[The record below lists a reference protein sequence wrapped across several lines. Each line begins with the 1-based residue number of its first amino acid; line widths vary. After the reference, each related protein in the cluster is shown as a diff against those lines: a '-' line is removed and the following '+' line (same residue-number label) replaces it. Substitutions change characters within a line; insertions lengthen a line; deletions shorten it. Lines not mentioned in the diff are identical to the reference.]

1 MSVETGTDA
10 GVRDVV
16 LLGSTGS
23 VGTQAVD
30 VVVRNRDRFR
40 VVGLAAGGSRLQT
53 LAEQTLELQPAVVAV
68 ARPDAEDDFRAVLRE
83 AAQARGLRSGQWVAP
98 RVLTGPEGVEQV
110 AAWPAHTVLNA
121 VDGAL
126 GLASTLAVLRAG
138 SVLALANK
146 ESLIVGG
153 RFVTD
158 LAAPGQ
164 IVPVDSEHSAI
175 AQALRS
181 GTRAEVAQLVITATG
196 GPFRG
201 RARAE
206 LGEVSV
212 AQAMAH
218 PTWSMGRVIT
228 INSSTLVNKGLE
240 VIEAHH
246 LFDLDFDQ
254 IAVVGHPQSRIH
266 SMVEFADGSTI
277 AQVSPPDM
285 RLAISLG
292 LGWPNRVPGA
302 AKTFDWTQ
310 PETWDLFPLDHKT
323 FPAVQLAYQV
333 GRSGGSAPAVYNA
346 ANEVCVQ
353 AFVDQRLPWL
363 GIVDT
368 IARVVADLGDATA
381 SSLED
386 VLAADAWARQRAGE
400 LIT

>member
-1 MSVETGTDA
+1 M
-10 GVRDVV
+10 V

-30 VVVRNRDRFR
+30 VVARNRDRFR
-40 VVGLAAGGSRLQT
+40 VVGLAAGGRRLQI
-53 LAEQTLELQPAVVAV
+53 LAEQTLDLQPAVVAV
-68 ARPDAEDDFRAVLRE
+68 ARGGAEEDFRAALQQ
-83 AAQARGLRSGQWVAP
+83 AADARGLRAGQWPAP
-98 RVLTGPEGVEQV
+98 EVLTGAAGVEQV

-126 GLASTLAVLRAG
+126 GLASTMGVLRAG

-153 RFVTD
+153 RFVTEA
-158 LAAPGQ
+158 AAPGQ

-201 RARAE
+201 RTRAQ
-206 LGEVSV
+206 LADVSV

-218 PTWSMGRVIT
+218 PTWSMGQVIT
-228 INSSTLVNKGLE
+228 INSSTLINKGLE

-246 LFDLDFDQ
+246 LFALDFDQ

-266 SMVEFADGSTI
+266 SMVEFVDGSTI

-292 LGWPNRVPGA
+292 LGWPERVPA
-302 AKTFDWTQ
+302 AAQTFDWTQ
-310 PETWDLFPLDHKT
+310 PETWDLFPLDHET

-333 GRSGGSAPAVYNA
+333 GRAGGSAPAVYNA
-346 ANEVCVQ
+346 ANEVCVR
-353 AFVDQRLPWL
+353 AFIDRRLPWL

-368 IARVVADLGDATA
+368 VARVVADLGDPAVA
-381 SSLED
+381 NLDD
-386 VLAADAWARQRAGE
+386 VLAADAWARRRSNE
-400 LIT
+400 FVEV

>member
-1 MSVETGTDA
+1 VSVGLGPDTD
-10 GVRDVV
+10 VRDVV
-16 LLGSTGS
+16 LMGSTGS
-23 VGTQAVD
+23 VGAQAVD

-40 VVGLAAGGSRLQT
+40 VVGLAAGGTQLQA
-53 LAEQTLELQPAVVAV
+53 LAEQTLDLHPAVVAV
-68 ARPDAEDDFRAVLRE
+68 ARPGAEDDVRSVLGK
-83 AAQARGLRSGQWVAP
+83 AAERRGLRAGQWPVP
-98 RVLTGPEGVEQV
+98 QLLTGAEGVQQV
-110 AAWPAHTVLNA
+110 AAWSADVVLNA
-121 VDGAL
+121 IDGAL
-126 GLASTLAVLRAG
+126 GLASTLATLRAG
-138 SVLALANK
+138 TTLALANK

-158 LAAPGQ
+158 TASAGQ
-164 IVPVDSEHSAI
+164 IIPVDSEHSAI

-181 GTRAEVAQLVITATG
+181 GSRGEVAQLVITATG

-201 RARAE
+201 RHRAE
-206 LGEVSV
+206 LSEVTV
-212 AQAMAH
+212 NEAMAH
-218 PTWSMGRVIT
+218 PTWSMGQVIT

-246 LFDLDFDQ
+246 LFGMPFDQ

-266 SMVEFADGSTI
+266 SMVEFVDGSTI

-292 LGWPNRVPGA
+292 LGWPDRTPGA
-302 AKTFDWTQ
+302 AKKFDWSQ
-310 PETWDLFPLDHKT
+310 PQRWDLFPLDHDT

-333 GRSGGSAPAVYNA
+333 GRAGGSAPAVYNA

-353 AFVDQRLPWL
+353 AFVGHRLSWL

-368 IARVVADLGDATA
+368 VARVVADLGDPVAGT
-381 SSLED
+381 LED
-386 VLAADAWARQRAGE
+386 VPAADTWARARE